1 SPAMA
6 ARAADGTAGTGS
18 SSARNGPR
26 PTNIILIVT
35 DDQRADT
42 LRFMPNVERL
52 LAGHGITFSHYYV
65 TTSLCCPSR
74 SSILTGQYSR
84 HTGVFDNVG
93 THGGAV
99 AFDDHSTVATW
110 LSRGGYT
117 TALVG
122 KYLNGYPGFGR
133 CYFPPGWSRWDAL
146 ASEPE
151 AHYYDYTV

>member
-1 SPAMA
+1 
-6 ARAADGTAGTGS
+6 
-18 SSARNGPR
+18 
-26 PTNIILIVT
+26 
-35 DDQRADT
+35 
-42 LRFMPNVERL
+42 
-52 LAGHGITFSHYYV
+52 
-65 TTSLCCPSR
+65 
-74 SSILTGQYSR
+74 SILTGQYSR

-122 KYLNGYPGFGR
+122 KYLNGYPSFGR

-151 AHYYDYTV
+151 AHYYDYTVDRDGRLVRYGEAPSDYSTTVFTRMATRIATSARQPFFVYLAPSTPHRPATRLPRDEGRFAHLAPFR